1 VWVLLEGHPRDI
13 EHTAAQHRL
22 EPCTAPAVPDARR
35 AAVAPSKVYATV
47 RSLPSGSV
55 VAEVGIGVVHLGAE
69 AATALAPAVVAPEV
83 LAVER
88 RVKQQFDPAGRLNP
102 GVVPGGAR

>member
-1 VWVLLEGHPRDI
+1 
-13 EHTAAQHRL
+13 
-22 EPCTAPAVPDARR
+22 
-35 AAVAPSKVYATV
+35 
-47 RSLPSGSV
+47 
-55 VAEVGIGVVHLGAE
+55 
-69 AATALAPAVVAPEV
+69 LAPAVVAPEV